1 MRAHTIGRMV
11 IGLVVMSLSGIDEAR
26 SSSLC
31 QSSGF
36 PRWTFDESH
45 LFPPDRGLA
54 RPEDG
59 KALPDGRLVV
69 SAEQYGLLLIEQD
82 GSHRPFGQ
90 FKKAGY
96 SHKPPESPGAPNGVF
111 LEHDKRHL
119 LVGDVYTGKI
129 FRVDSE
135 TEETKLVYD
144 HLYGVNSVYRDRQ
157 GTVWFTQSTNNAEEN
172 GKGGLWAAGNTPIPT
187 GSVWRL
193 PGHGDEFAQQAE
205 EVVRDLYLANGITM
219 DQTETYMYVAESMM
233 NRVLRFRVD
242 TERGVVSDRENYQ
255 MVYMPDN
262 VAIDAD
268 NNLWIASHVE
278 NTVIVVDQACHTVHT
293 VFRATSKS
301 HSIYVDQWVTG
312 SHLGQPLRALMTP
325 GASKP
330 LPDFL
335 TGLFFSAQGDTVYF
349 TAFGNAILKCP
360 MPKDP

>member
-1 MRAHTIGRMV
+1 M
-11 IGLVVMSLSGIDEAR
+11 
-26 SSSLC
+26 
-31 QSSGF
+31 
-36 PRWTFDESH
+36 
-45 LFPPDRGLA
+45 FPPDGGLA

-69 SAEQYGLLLIEQD
+69 ADERYGFLLLEQD

-90 FKKAGY
+90 FKQAGY

-119 LVGDVYTGKI
+119 LVSDVYTGKI
-129 FRVDSE
+129 FRVDSK

-157 GTVWFTQSTNNAEEN
+157 GTMWFTQSADNPESN
-172 GKGGLWAAGNTPIPT
+172 GKGGLWVAGNTPVPT
-187 GSVWRL
+187 GSVWKL
-193 PGHGDEFAQQAE
+193 PGHGDEFAQNAE
-205 EVVRDLYLANGITM
+205 EVVGGLYLANGITM
-219 DQTETYMYVAESMM
+219 DKTETSLYVSESMM

-242 TERGVVSDRENYQ
+242 THRGVVSDRENYQ

-278 NTVIVVDQACHTVHT
+278 NSVIVVDQKCRTVHT
-293 VFRATSKS
+293 VFQAPSNS
-301 HSIYVDQWVTG
+301 HASYVERWVTAI
-312 SHLGQPLRALMTP
+312 HLGQPLRALKTP
-325 GASKP
+325 DASKP

-335 TGLFFSAQGDTVYF
+335 TGMFFSPQGDAVYF
-349 TAFGNAILKCP
+349 TAFGNAIFKYS